1 MSDSPI
7 PTQEQALEATLI
19 AGPCCPGKE
28 KIQSLVVGGHEVG
41 LAGLDG
47 VLEAVR
53 SACPTTIAEAR
64 QLVLALLRQSNY
76 IPGNAEVQYV
86 DAVLAELLR
95 RFPHC
100 AGLIEGL
107 DMER

>member
-1 MSDSPI
+1 M
-7 PTQEQALEATLI
+7 AHI
-19 AGPCCPGKE
+19 AGPCCPGKA
-28 KIQSLVVGGHEVG
+28 KVQSIVVGGQEVG
-41 LAGLDG
+41 FAGLDE

-53 SACPTTIAEAR
+53 SACPIQMADAR

-86 DAVLAELLR
+86 DAVLAELMR
-95 RFPHC
+95 RFPSC
-100 AGLIEGL
+100 ADQIEGL